1 MSAVAAAALL
11 AGCGPTDDA
20 PEPGVAASVQ
30 GESVRLSRVD
40 DTVAA
45 FCSLLATEDGAPVYA
60 KASVRS
66 QAGVELGA
74 GDRGREARRQV
85 RRHAALR
92 HDRPRPGEALLEH
105 RQRCRRRGLRLLRV
119 ADLDPGCGSATR
131 CSRSATRSLVAQTGQ
146 PGSQDAALAAGT
158 QVVDTWLDGH
168 DVHLNPSLGTRDPK
182 QNGFLGDDL
191 SVAVSGAARQG
202 NEPRPVDGPAGRP
215 AARRPALRRR
225 ERPAG
230 TARRMSPR
238 TARR

>member
-1 MSAVAAAALL
+1 MRRRTSLVSAVAAAALL
-11 AGCGPTDDA
+11 AGCGLTNDA

-45 FCSLLATEDGAPVYA
+45 FCALLASEDGAPVYA

-66 QAGVELGA
+66 QLAWNWAQAIAVEKLAGKYDVTLPSGTIDPDLVKRSWNIGNGVDDEEFDSFEWLTWI
-74 GDRGREARRQV
+74 Q
-85 RRHAALR
+85 LR
-92 HDRPRPGEALLEH
+92 LSDPLLEI
-105 RQRCRRRGLRLLRV
+105 GNKELI
-119 ADLDPGCGSATR
+119 AK
-131 CSRSATRSLVAQTGQ
+131 TGQ

-202 NEPRPVDGPAGRP
+202 DELTRLTAQQAAQLP
-215 AARRPALRRR
+215 AAQRCGAASAPQAQ
-225 ERPAG
+225 PGA
-230 TARRMSPR
+230 
-238 TARR
+238 